1 MEAILFFALG
11 YFTAAVLRTSGVDL
25 KNPDRI
31 LRWDP
36 DTFGWRPISEGTQV
50 SKDETVLF
58 AYEMTRSE
66 SDV

>member
-1 MEAILFFALG
+1 MEAVIFFVLG
-11 YFTAAVLRTSGVDL
+11 YFTSAVLRSSKADL

-36 DTFGWRPISEGTQV
+36 DTFGWRPISEGTHV
-50 SKDETVLF
+50 NKNETVLF
-58 AYEMTRSE
+58 AYEMTKTE